1 MESEQN
7 YFESPEEQRLYAMSY
22 DMAKITGAL
31 VCRVVQ
37 LEEELRLKT
46 EEANIDHTTK
56 LLNSNAVETIGNQWV
71 EEKKPFVAIFFDL
84 LNFKKVNDT
93 CGHEIGNHYL
103 QNVGE
108 MIAKNT
114 KKNDLV
120 ARIGGDEFVVLL
132 DTGEATEEKHI
143 IAQNVID
150 RTSTLIHEYNRDG
163 FGGIDN
169 IGISGGYAI
178 FDPNLHTSYHDVIGE
193 ADKQMLHNKK
203 QQHFDN
209 KGAYRI

>member
-7 YFESPEEQRLYAMSY
+7 YFKSPEEQRIYTMFY

-37 LEEELRLKT
+37 LEEELKVKT
-46 EEANIDHTTK
+46 EEANRDHTTK

-71 EEKKPFVAIFFDL
+71 EDEKPFVAIFFDL

-93 CGHEIGNHYL
+93 CGHEIGNYYL
-103 QNVGE
+103 QSVGE

-132 DTGEATEEKHI
+132 DTAEAIEEKHV
-143 IAQNVID
+143 IAHYVME
-150 RTSTLIHEYNRDG
+150 RTSSLVDGYNRDN
-163 FGGIDN
+163 FSYIDK

-178 FDPNLHTSYHDVIGE
+178 FDPNIHSSYQDVVSE
-193 ADKQMLHNKK
+193 ADQHMLQNKK
-203 QQHFDN
+203 QQHLYN
-209 KGAYRI
+209 EGAYRE

>member
-1 MESEQN
+1 MESENN
-7 YFESPEEQRLYAMSY
+7 YFKSPEEQRLYAMCY

-37 LEEELRLKT
+37 LEEELKVKT
-46 EEANIDHTTK
+46 EEANRDHTTK
-56 LLNSNAVETIGNQWV
+56 LLNSSAVETIGNKWV
-71 EEKKPFVAIFFDL
+71 EDEKPFVTIFFDL

-103 QNVGE
+103 QSVGE

-132 DTGEATEEKHI
+132 DTAEAIDEKHT
-143 IAQNVID
+143 IARYVID
-150 RTSTLIHEYNRDG
+150 RTSSLIDDYNRDE
-163 FGGIDN
+163 FGGIDD

-178 FDPNLHTSYHDVIGE
+178 FDPNLHRSYQDVVSE
-193 ADKQMLHNKK
+193 ADKHMLQNKK
-203 QQHFDN
+203 QQHLDN
-209 KGAYRI
+209 KGAYRE